1 LSGLVGKELEESSR
15 TIASIDPQQ
24 IWDIANA
31 LVKVFRSG
39 GKLIVFG
46 NGGSAADAQHL
57 AAEFSG
63 RYMMERAP
71 MNAIA
76 LTNLSSITAIGNDY
90 SYDMIFERQVEAH
103 ANKNDAVIGIS
114 TSGNS
119 KNVLLAIAK
128 AKQLGALTIGFTG
141 TKGQLK
147 DEVDLALTIPSEKTP
162 RIQEGYFASG
172 HVICGLVEK
181 GVFGRKAVFIDR
193 DDTVAKDVPYCS
205 RPEDLK
211 LFPGVG
217 KSIRKLNDA
226 GYLVIL
232 VTNQSGVARG
242 HFTLET
248 LGMIHEKLRADIAED
263 GAKLDAIYF
272 CPHHPDEKCP
282 CRKPQLGMILKAS
295 QDFDID
301 IAGSFVIGDSEHDVE
316 MGRRAG
322 CRTFRVFGDQDFNQA
337 VDKILNGLDRS

>member
-1 LSGLVGKELEESSR
+1 
-15 TIASIDPQQ
+15 
-24 IWDIANA
+24 
-31 LVKVFRSG
+31 
-39 GKLIVFG
+39 
-46 NGGSAADAQHL
+46 
-57 AAEFSG
+57 
-63 RYMMERAP
+63 

-103 ANKNDAVIGIS
+103 AGKNDAVIGIS

-141 TKGQLK
+141 TKGKLK

-162 RIQEGYFASG
+162 RIQEGYFAAG
-172 HVICGLVEK
+172 HIICGLVEK
-181 GVFGRKAVFIDR
+181 GVFARKAVFIDR
-193 DDTVAKDVPYCS
+193 DDTVARDVPYCS

-217 KSIRKLNDA
+217 RSIKDLNDA
-226 GYLVIL
+226 GYLVIV

-242 HFTLET
+242 LFTLEM
-248 LGMIHEKLRADIAED
+248 LDRIHEKLRAEIAQD
-263 GAKLDAIYF
+263 GGRIDAIYF
-272 CPHHPDEKCP
+272 CPHHPDESCA
-282 CRKPQLGMILKAS
+282 CRKPQIGLIHQATK
-295 QDFDID
+295 DFDID

-316 MGRRAG
+316 MGQESGLPDVPGRRRPG
-322 CRTFRVFGDQDFNQA
+322 FQPGRETDIERSRLNDQWSTFLVDSTMLHMTLSPLSSRT
-337 VDKILNGLDRS
+337 

>member
-1 LSGLVGKELEESSR
+1 MSGLVGKELEESSK
-15 TIASIDPQQ
+15 TLASIDPQQ

-103 ANKNDAVIGIS
+103 AQKGDAVIGIS

-119 KNVLLAIAK
+119 KNVLLAVAK
-128 AKQLGALTIGFTG
+128 AKKLGALTIGFTG
-141 TKGQLK
+141 NKGKLK

-162 RIQEGYFASG
+162 RIPGGIFRLWPHHLRPGREG
-172 HVICGLVEK
+172 GL
-181 GVFGRKAVFIDR
+181 
-193 DDTVAKDVPYCS
+193 
-205 RPEDLK
+205 RPE
-211 LFPGVG
+211 G
-217 KSIRKLNDA
+217 
-226 GYLVIL
+226 
-232 VTNQSGVARG
+232 
-242 HFTLET
+242 
-248 LGMIHEKLRADIAED
+248 
-263 GAKLDAIYF
+263 
-272 CPHHPDEKCP
+272 
-282 CRKPQLGMILKAS
+282 
-295 QDFDID
+295 
-301 IAGSFVIGDSEHDVE
+301 
-316 MGRRAG
+316 
-322 CRTFRVFGDQDFNQA
+322 
-337 VDKILNGLDRS
+337 GLHRPR

>member
-1 LSGLVGKELEESSR
+1 LSGLLAKELEESSN
-15 TIASIDPQQ
+15 TIASIDPKQ

-63 RYMMERAP
+63 RYLMERAP

-128 AKQLGALTIGFTG
+128 AKKLGALTIGFTG
-141 TKGQLK
+141 TRGKLK

-162 RIQEGYFASG
+162 RIQEGYFAAG
-172 HVICGLVEK
+172 HIICGLVEK
-181 GVFGRKAVFIDR
+181 GVFARKAVFIDR

-217 KSIRKLNDA
+217 SSIKRLNDA

-242 HFTLET
+242 LFTLET
-248 LGMIHEKLRADIAED
+248 LGKIHEKLRTDIAVD
-263 GAKLDAIYF
+263 GGKLDAIYF
-272 CPHHPDEKCP
+272 CPHHPDEKCA
-282 CRKPQLGMILKAS
+282 CRKPQLGLLHQAT

-322 CRTFRVFGDQDFNQA
+322 CRTFRVNGEQDFNQA
-337 VDKILNGLDRS
+337 VDKILKGAD